1 MLRKTLR
8 VKNRLLLTIVLLA
21 STSAISAPDIYRRPE
36 IRLLQPGD
44 EAMDCL
50 ALERELTTLAP
61 LRYSFKPGFFEDPYH
76 GASLAVGT
84 TIGWPAYSVLGY
96 SYLVGIHDQQRIIE
110 TENRIATLRSLKA
123 ERHCFEH

>member
-1 MLRKTLR
+1 MFSNMRPVDNK
-8 VKNRLLLTIVLLA
+8 LLLAIALLA
-21 STSAISAPDIYRRPE
+21 SAPAISAPDIYRSPE
-36 IRLLQPGD
+36 IPVLRPGD

-50 ALERELTTLAP
+50 ALESELAVLAP
-61 LRYSFKPGFFEDPYH
+61 LRYSYRPGFFEDPYH

-84 TIGWPAYSVLGY
+84 TIGWPAYGVLGY
-96 SYLVGIHDQQRIIE
+96 SYLVGRHDQQRIVE